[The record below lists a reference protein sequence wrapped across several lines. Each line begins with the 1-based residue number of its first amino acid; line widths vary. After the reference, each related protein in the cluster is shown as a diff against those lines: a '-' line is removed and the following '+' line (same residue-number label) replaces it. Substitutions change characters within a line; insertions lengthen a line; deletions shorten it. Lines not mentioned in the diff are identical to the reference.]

1 MGPGMTITE
10 LLKTRRDEILAIAER
25 HGASNVRI
33 FGSVARGEAGPD
45 SDVDLLVDLE
55 RGRTLIDHGQ
65 LQVDLEGLLGR
76 KVDVVTERGLL
87 SHLRARVLEEAV
99 PL

>member
-1 MGPGMTITE
+1 MASS
-10 LLKTRRDEILAIAER
+10 TRPTCSGATER
-25 HGASNVRI
+25 HGASTVRI
-33 FGSVARGEAGPD
+33 FGSVPRSEAGPD

>member
-1 MGPGMTITE
+1 MTIAE

>member
-1 MGPGMTITE
+1 MTIAE

-25 HGASNVRI
+25 HHRASNVRI

-45 SDVDLLVDLE
+45 SDVDLLLDLE

-76 KVDVVTERGLL
+76 KVDVVTEWGLL
-87 SHLRARVLEEAV
+87 AHLRARVLEEAI

>member
-1 MGPGMTITE
+1 MTIAE

-33 FGSVARGEAGPD
+33 FGSVARGEAGPE

-65 LQVDLEGLLGR
+65 LQVELEGLLG
-76 KVDVVTERGLL
+76 
-87 SHLRARVLEEAV
+87 
-99 PL
+99 

>member
-1 MGPGMTITE
+1 MGPGMTIAE
-10 LLKTRRDEILAIAER
+10 LLKTRRDEILAIAQR

-33 FGSVARGEAGPD
+33 FGSVARGEAGPE

>member
-1 MGPGMTITE
+1 MTIAE

-33 FGSVARGEAGPD
+33 FGSVARGEAGPE

-65 LQVDLEGLLGR
+65 LQVELEGLLGR